1 MTLEGN
7 ACTVAILAG
16 GMGTRLKSRT
26 GAIPKPMAPV
36 CGKPVLEH
44 LINLC
49 ATHGFLSIALLVHHE
64 HQVISDYF
72 GDGSSWGVRLTYCIE
87 QEARG
92 TAGALND
99 ALPVLAERFLVL
111 YGDTYADVDLN
122 RIWSSHHTRKADA
135 TLFLHPNDHPADSDI
150 VELDADG
157 TVTAIHPYPH
167 EPSLVFRNLV
177 NAALYVFERA
187 ALVGSLP
194 TTGKADIAK
203 HTLNALLAKDSR
215 VVGYVSPEYIKD
227 MGTPDRLDKVER
239 DVREGMAA
247 RLSGRGPR
255 SAIFLD
261 RDGTINVEVNHLSS
275 PDQLTLIP
283 GAGEAIRAINRS
295 GALAVVVT
303 NQPVLARGDVDWRGM
318 DAIHAQLD
326 MLLGEKGAYID
337 QLYMCP
343 HHPDTGFEGEVPS
356 LKKICECRKPASGL
370 IEQAV
375 ADLGIEIQQSWMIG
389 DSTADIVAGNNIG
402 LQTILVETGNAGNDR
417 KYLCKPDFVVRDI
430 KAAVSWILE
439 GRDKIATQMLPIV
452 DEIGVPRLI
461 VIGGK
466 PGMETAS
473 AAKVMAQLYKQ
484 VGRTSHV
491 VSLDRWVRARVQA
504 LGVTEVGDE
513 FDQHGFH
520 ADVLNKIS
528 SKDDFVISVRGYA
541 AELGEEPAIEQ
552 WEIATTDVIIF
563 EGSFMHIDESMMDKA
578 STVVLI
584 DLITNKCVEIYN
596 SEYNTGAPV
605 ENISS
610 ALISDELNFEEAYVR
625 FKTVFANYIVTSEQ
639 FL

>member
-1 MTLEGN
+1 MAPEGS

-49 ATHGFLSIALLVHHE
+49 ATHGFLNIALLVHHE

-87 QEARG
+87 KEARG

-122 RIWSSHHTRKADA
+122 RIWSWHHTRKADA

-150 VELDADG
+150 VELDANG
-157 TVTAIHPYPH
+157 NVTAIHPYPH
-167 EPSLVFRNLV
+167 KPSLVFRNLV

-187 ALVGSLP
+187 TLVYSLP
-194 TTGKADIAK
+194 TAGKADIAK
-203 HTLNALLAKDSR
+203 HTLDALLANGSR

-247 RLSGRGPR
+247 RLSGRSPR
-255 SAIFLD
+255 TAIFLD
-261 RDGTINVEVNHLSS
+261 RDGTINIEVSHLSS

-318 DAIHAQLD
+318 EVIHAQLD
-326 MLLGEKGAYID
+326 KLLGEEGAYID
-337 QLYMCP
+337 RLYLCP
-343 HHPDTGFEGEVPS
+343 HHPDTGFEGEVKS

-375 ADLGIEIQQSWMIG
+375 ADLGISIQQSWMIG

-402 LQTILVETGNAGNDR
+402 LQTILVGTGNAGNDG
-417 KYLCKPDFVVRDI
+417 KYPCTPDFVVSDI
-430 KAAVSWILE
+430 KAAVSWILS
-439 GRDKIATQMLPIV
+439 GRD
-452 DEIGVPRLI
+452 
-461 VIGGK
+461 
-466 PGMETAS
+466 
-473 AAKVMAQLYKQ
+473 
-484 VGRTSHV
+484 
-491 VSLDRWVRARVQA
+491 
-504 LGVTEVGDE
+504 
-513 FDQHGFH
+513 
-520 ADVLNKIS
+520 
-528 SKDDFVISVRGYA
+528 
-541 AELGEEPAIEQ
+541 
-552 WEIATTDVIIF
+552 
-563 EGSFMHIDESMMDKA
+563 
-578 STVVLI
+578 
-584 DLITNKCVEIYN
+584 
-596 SEYNTGAPV
+596 
-605 ENISS
+605 
-610 ALISDELNFEEAYVR
+610 
-625 FKTVFANYIVTSEQ
+625 
-639 FL
+639 

>member
-1 MTLEGN
+1 MTLEGS

-26 GAIPKPMAPV
+26 GAIPKPMALV

-49 ATHGFLSIALLVHHE
+49 ATHGFLTIALLVHHE

-72 GDGSSWGVRLTYCIE
+72 GDGSNWGVRLTYCIE

-122 RIWSSHHTRKADA
+122 RIWSWHHTRKADA

-150 VELDADG
+150 VELDPDG
-157 TVTAIHPYPH
+157 SVTAIHPYPH

-187 ALVGSLP
+187 ALVDSLP
-194 TTGKADIAK
+194 TAGKADIAK
-203 HTLNALLAKDSR
+203 HTLNALLAKGSR

-247 RLSGRGPR
+247 RLSGRGLR
-255 SAIFLD
+255 TAIFLD
-261 RDGTINVEVNHLSS
+261 RDGTINVEVSHLSS

-318 DAIHAQLD
+318 EAIHAQLD
-326 MLLGEKGAYID
+326 KLLGEEGAYID
-337 QLYMCP
+337 RLYLCP
-343 HHPDTGFEGEVPS
+343 HHPDTGFEGEVLS

-375 ADLGIEIQQSWMIG
+375 ADLGIAIQQSWMIG

-402 LQTILVETGNAGNDR
+402 LQTILVRTGNAGKDG
-417 KYLCKPDFVVRDI
+417 KYTCTPDFVVSDI
-430 KAAVSWILE
+430 KAAVSRILN
-439 GRDKIATQMLPIV
+439 GRD
-452 DEIGVPRLI
+452 
-461 VIGGK
+461 
-466 PGMETAS
+466 
-473 AAKVMAQLYKQ
+473 
-484 VGRTSHV
+484 
-491 VSLDRWVRARVQA
+491 
-504 LGVTEVGDE
+504 
-513 FDQHGFH
+513 
-520 ADVLNKIS
+520 
-528 SKDDFVISVRGYA
+528 
-541 AELGEEPAIEQ
+541 
-552 WEIATTDVIIF
+552 
-563 EGSFMHIDESMMDKA
+563 
-578 STVVLI
+578 
-584 DLITNKCVEIYN
+584 
-596 SEYNTGAPV
+596 
-605 ENISS
+605 
-610 ALISDELNFEEAYVR
+610 
-625 FKTVFANYIVTSEQ
+625 
-639 FL
+639 